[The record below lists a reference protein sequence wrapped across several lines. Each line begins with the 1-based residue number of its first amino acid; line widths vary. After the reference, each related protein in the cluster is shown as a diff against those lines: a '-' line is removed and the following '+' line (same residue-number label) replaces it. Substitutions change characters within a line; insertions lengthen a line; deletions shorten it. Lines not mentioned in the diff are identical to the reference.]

1 MANNTISQVE
11 INGTTYDLLD
21 ANTLS
26 ALDSLKTRVTTL
38 ESSVDWDPWVSTSQ
52 NNMSIA
58 DGGGSL
64 VASNFDIRAN
74 KARTAITIRG
84 SILISSPS
92 ATSSHITVRILS
104 NPYPDILISQQ
115 RLVGLWMRT
124 LSMSAWDGVLF
135 WTHSNDMLLTN
146 QYNTYNINTVN
157 SAGSGLLRYWIP
169 EVIYV
174 I

>member
-1 MANNTISQVE
+1 M
-11 INGTTYDLLD
+11 
-21 ANTLS
+21 
-26 ALDSLKTRVTTL
+26 
-38 ESSVDWDPWVSTSQ
+38 STSQ

-124 LSMSAWDGVLF
+124 LSMSA
-135 WTHSNDMLLTN
+135 
-146 QYNTYNINTVN
+146 
-157 SAGSGLLRYWIP
+157 
-169 EVIYV
+169 
-174 I
+174 